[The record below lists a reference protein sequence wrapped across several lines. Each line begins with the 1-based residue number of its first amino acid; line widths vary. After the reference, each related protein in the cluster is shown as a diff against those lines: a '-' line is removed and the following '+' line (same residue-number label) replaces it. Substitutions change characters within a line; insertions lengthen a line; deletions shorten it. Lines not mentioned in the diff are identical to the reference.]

1 MFEFAYPALTVLL
14 GYVVLGITGFGS
26 ALVIVPLLSWQW
38 PLTEVVALALLL
50 DVPAS
55 LLQAG
60 LNFKNVARSE
70 LQRLLPGVLA
80 GALLGLWLSGV
91 LAPQW
96 PLLALGLYISAVG
109 AMTLRPRVAP
119 QTVAAAAWSPVAG
132 LLIGLIGLIEML
144 FGTAGPVVAVW
155 LSRRLSHIAALR
167 ATIPLVIAVA
177 ACTVLLAMGL
187 SGRLSHAVLW
197 QRWAVL
203 LCVALLGVV
212 IGHRLTRRL
221 TPERVKKII
230 GFLLVLSGISLALHS
245 IFKR

>member
-1 MFEFAYPALTVLL
+1 MSEFAYPALTVLL

-109 AMTLRPRVAP
+109 AMTLRPRVTQQP
-119 QTVAAAAWSPVAG
+119 IAAAAWSPWAG
-132 LLIGLIGLIEML
+132 LLIGLIEML

-203 LCVALLGVV
+203 LCVALLGVA

-230 GFLLVLSGISLALHS
+230 GFLLVFSGISLALHS